1 MGSRC
6 PMQSSEPVRAPKS
19 INSLPPE
26 LLCMIAQYLTVEPDV
41 TTKDQ
46 TVQRRQNL
54 YPLCLVSQKL
64 CPIAARFLYETVH
77 IAGTN
82 QLKLFF
88 NTVESQPQL
97 GQLVRKLFVN
107 LGICWPRSAVPSWV
121 ICGQLYK
128 VLKTTMRLQWLSLDL
143 QECTGRECI
152 QVSGPEDFAPGGSN
166 GTGTT
171 QPMNCI
177 SPTTR
182 TLSGSSVYL

>member
-1 MGSRC
+1 MDNQR
-6 PMQSSEPVRAPKS
+6 PMQSSQPVRAPES
-19 INSLPPE
+19 INSLPTE

-41 TTKDQ
+41 TTKDE

-54 YPLCLVSQKL
+54 YPLCLVSPSL
-64 CPIAARFLYETVH
+64 FPIAARFLYEAVH
-77 IAGTN
+77 IAGTK

-88 NTVESQPQL
+88 NTVESKPQR

-107 LGICWPRSAVPSWV
+107 LGICWPRSAVPSQV
-121 ICGQLYK
+121 ICDRLYK

-152 QVSGPEDFAPGGSN
+152 RMSGPEDYAPGGSN

-182 TLSGSSVYL
+182 TLSGSSV